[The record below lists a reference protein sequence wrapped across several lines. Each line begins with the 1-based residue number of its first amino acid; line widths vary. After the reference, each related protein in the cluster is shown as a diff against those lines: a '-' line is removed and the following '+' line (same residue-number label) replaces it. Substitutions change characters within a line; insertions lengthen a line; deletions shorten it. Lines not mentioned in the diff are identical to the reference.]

1 MRFWQTW
8 KRKENNMEFNYLV
21 EKKRML
27 DNLGCIRQTSGTCD
41 GLECNKCP
49 LSKCKN
55 GYDLS
60 CSNFEIKYS
69 IEATEIVRKWA
80 EEHPRKMLEHGGR
93 RMRLID
99 ADKLKEWITAH
110 CDIELEPV
118 IEELVLRVI
127 DDQPAAYSVDG
138 VIDNLYEDSFSLSEN
153 DPARI
158 VSLDDAV
165 GIVKGG
171 GRV

>member
-1 MRFWQTW
+1 
-8 KRKENNMEFNYLV
+8 
-21 EKKRML
+21 
-27 DNLGCIRQTSGTCD
+27 
-41 GLECNKCP
+41 
-49 LSKCKN
+49 
-55 GYDLS
+55 
-60 CSNFEIKYS
+60 
-69 IEATEIVRKWA
+69 
-80 EEHPRKMLEHGGR
+80 
-93 RMRLID
+93 MRLID